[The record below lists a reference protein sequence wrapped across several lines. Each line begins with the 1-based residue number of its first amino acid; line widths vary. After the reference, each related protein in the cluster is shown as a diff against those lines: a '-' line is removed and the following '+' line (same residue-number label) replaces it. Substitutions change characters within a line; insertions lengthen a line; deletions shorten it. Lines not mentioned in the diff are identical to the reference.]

1 MTRTSSELDAALES
15 LSARARAWA
24 EETRASRVALL
35 RDLSDATLAAAPRWV
50 ELACRAK
57 SIDPASPTAAEEW
70 LAGPVCVLRFLRL
83 LRAARPGPGSTVRV
97 HPRGLRDRLLLPGY
111 RVDVHRRAGAPADAP
126 GPRVVAIL
134 GAGNVSSIGPLD
146 ALTKLFVEDSVC
158 ALKLHPVNAS
168 LRPALEAALAPL
180 LERDLLV
187 LLEGGADLGRD
198 LVHHERVDAVHMTGS
213 TAVHD
218 AIVWG
223 PPGPEQD
230 ANRRAGTPL
239 LRKPITSELGCVTP
253 VIVAPGAW
261 SNRELEHQAE
271 HVAAMVA
278 NNASFNCN
286 AAKLLVT
293 SAGWAQREE
302 FLLRVEAAL
311 SAAPARRAYYPGSD
325 ERYARFLDAYPT
337 AHALASREPGVV
349 PWTIVRGLDPDAD
362 ELAFREEAWC
372 GVLAEVA
379 LEDAG
384 SFLPAAAR
392 FCNER
397 VWGSL
402 SCCVL
407 APRATDRAALDAAVD
422 ELRYGTVGVNV
433 WPAVGYALGAP
444 PWGAAPGNL
453 LDDVE
458 SGRGWV
464 HDAARTG
471 DPTKVV
477 LRAPSV
483 PWPKPIWLPTHR
495 RALPAAKALAHHE
508 HRGSLAALAAVAFHA
523 ARP

>member
-1 MTRTSSELDAALES
+1 MATTATDLDRALARLRERAAGWRGRSPSEE
-15 LSARARAWA
+15 R
-24 EETRASRVALL
+24 ALL
-35 RDLSDATLAAAPRWV
+35 EELSDATFASSREWA

-57 SIDPASPTAAEEW
+57 SIDPASTTAAEEW

-83 LRAARPGPGSTVRV
+83 LRAARSAPGSTVRV

-111 RVDVHRRAGAPADAP
+111 RVDVHGDPEPPVGDP

-146 ALTKLFVEDSVC
+146 ALTKLFVEGAVA

-168 LRPALEAALAPL
+168 LRPVLERALAPL

-187 LLEGGADLGRD
+187 LLEGDAEVGHR
-198 LVHHERVDAVHMTGS
+198 LVHHELVDAVHMTGS

-230 ANRRAGTPL
+230 ANRRAGTPV

-261 SNRELEHQAE
+261 TRRELEHQAE
-271 HVAAMVA
+271 HVATMVA

-293 SAGWAQREE
+293 SAGWPQREE

-311 SAAPARRAYYPGSD
+311 SVAPSRRAYYPGSA

-337 AHALASREPGVV
+337 AHALAAGDPDVV
-349 PWTIVRGLDPDAD
+349 PWTIVRGLDPGAD

-372 GVLAEVA
+372 GVLAETA
-379 LEDAG
+379 LEPADAR
-384 SFLPAAAR
+384 SFLAAAAR

-407 APRATDRAALDAAVD
+407 ARARRSARVSGTNRLHRRGGGEDVRRGRSGDGHLRRHDAPAGRSGRQTSAVD
-422 ELRYGTVGVNV
+422 RSRPG
-433 WPAVGYALGAP
+433 ALTEALV
-444 PWGAAPGNL
+444 L
-453 LDDVE
+453 L
-458 SGRGWV
+458 
-464 HDAARTG
+464 ARS
-471 DPTKVV
+471 
-477 LRAPSV
+477 R
-483 PWPKPIWLPTHR
+483 HR
-495 RALPAAKALAHHE
+495 RTDTGCAGADWRTEA
-508 HRGSLAALAAVAFHA
+508 
-523 ARP
+523 